1 MTDQVKTLFSSFD
14 KKTQLTIASKLGKTL
29 NKQTKKKVLD
39 IIVEDVVNHGTQ
51 KVIGVIKVPNL
62 RLLCEHPTIDLAKHM
77 SEVRP
82 RSSSRSRSPSKSDKS
97 DSKKKEEKRC

>member
-1 MTDQVKTLFSSFD
+1 
-14 KKTQLTIASKLGKTL
+14 
-29 NKQTKKKVLD
+29 VLD

-97 DSKKKEEKRC
+97 DSKKKKKKRC